1 MDVTLL
7 GTGAPQGLPRPGCPC
22 AACATA
28 VGDEARAAT
37 ALLVDGV
44 LLIDLTPGP
53 AFAAARA
60 GRSLAGVRQVLLSH
74 PHDGP
79 AMEVPAGLPQPG
91 RVADGRELALLD
103 GHRVRALAVDGP
115 GTGYEISGADGE
127 RLLYLPPGAAPAGV
141 GNATGRAGGAGAQG
155 AAGPYDLVL
164 LDVLAR
170 PDALARLRAGG
181 LVDAATDVVA
191 VHVDHD
197 VPPGPELHRR
207 LAAVGARA
215 VADGSSLVVGEYH
228 AVPDLPR
235 RTLVLGGA
243 RSGKSLEAE
252 RRLAA
257 FPDVVYVA
265 TGGTRD
271 GDEDWAQRVSLH
283 RERRPSSW
291 RTVETCDLVP
301 LLEAGRPGGEAA
313 RPGGEA
319 ARPGRDDGKPEGEA
333 VRPGTEAPAP
343 GAESA
348 GPGKGAAGR
357 GAGAVW
363 PGAEAGGPAAGAG
376 AGRAADASP
385 LLIDCL
391 ALWLTHVMDEVGA
404 WDDATWEAGGRRAL
418 RERTDALV
426 AAVRATRRPVV
437 AVSNEVGSGVVPAT
451 PAGRRFRDELG
462 RLNAAFAAECEQ
474 VLLVVAGQALALR
487 G

>member
-1 MDVTLL
+1 MTLL

-22 AACATA
+22 AACAMA
-28 VGDEARAAT
+28 VGDGARAAT

-103 GHRVRALAVDGP
+103 GHRVRAVAVDIP
-115 GTGYEISGADGE
+115 GTGYEITGADGE
-127 RLLYLPPGAAPAGV
+127 RLLYLPPGAAPAGLAD
-141 GNATGRAGGAGAQG
+141 GGRRGQGG
-155 AAGPYDLVL
+155 AGPYDLVL
-164 LDVLAR
+164 LDVLER

-191 VHVDHD
+191 VHVDHG

-243 RSGKSLEAE
+243 RSGKSVEAE
-252 RRLAA
+252 RRLEA

-283 RERRPSSW
+283 RERRPGSW

-301 LLEAGRPGGEAA
+301 LLEAGRPGRE
-313 RPGGEA
+313 
-319 ARPGRDDGKPEGEA
+319 
-333 VRPGTEAPAP
+333 
-343 GAESA
+343 
-348 GPGKGAAGR
+348 
-357 GAGAVW
+357 
-363 PGAEAGGPAAGAG
+363 AGAG
-376 AGRAADASP
+376 ADRPADASP

-404 WDDATWEAGGRRAL
+404 WDDETWAGGGHKAL

-426 AAVRATRRPVV
+426 AALRATSRPVV

>member
-1 MDVTLL
+1 MTLL
-7 GTGAPQGLPRPGCPC
+7 GTGAPQGLPRPGCTC

-37 ALLVDGV
+37 ALLVDDA
-44 LLIDLTPGP
+44 LMIDLTPGP

-60 GRSLAGVRQVLLSH
+60 GQSLTGVRQVLLSH

-79 AMEVPAGLPQPG
+79 VMEVPAGLPQPG

-103 GHRVRALAVDGP
+103 GHRVRAVAVDIP
-115 GTGYEISGADGE
+115 GTGYEISGAAGE
-127 RLLYLPPGAAPAGV
+127 RLLYLPPGAAPAGPV
-141 GNATGRAGGAGAQG
+141 NGNGRTAGGGG
-155 AAGPYDLVL
+155 TGGTGPYDLVL
-164 LDVLAR
+164 LDVLER
-170 PDALARLRAGG
+170 PDALAKLRASGA
-181 LVDAATDVVA
+181 VDAATDVVA
-191 VHVDHD
+191 VHIGHD

-207 LAAVGARA
+207 LAAAGARA
-215 VADGSSLVVGEYH
+215 VPDGSTLVVGEFH

-243 RSGKSLEAE
+243 RSGKSVEAE

-271 GDEDWAQRVSLH
+271 GDQDWAQRVSLH
-283 RERRPSSW
+283 RERRPGSW
-291 RTVETCDLVP
+291 RTVETCGLVP
-301 LLEAGRPGGEAA
+301 LLEAGRPGADAEA
-313 RPGGEA
+313 
-319 ARPGRDDGKPEGEA
+319 
-333 VRPGTEAPAP
+333 PGTEAEGP
-343 GAESA
+343 GADRA
-348 GPGKGAAGR
+348 G
-357 GAGAVW
+357 
-363 PGAEAGGPAAGAG
+363 ET
-376 AGRAADASP
+376 SP

-404 WDDATWEAGGRRAL
+404 WDDATWEAGGRQAL

-426 AAVRATRRPVV
+426 AAVRQTHRTVV

-451 PAGRRFRDELG
+451 AAGRRFRDELG
-462 RLNAAFAAECEQ
+462 RLNAAFGAECEQ
-474 VLLVVAGQALALR
+474 LLLVVAGQALVLR